1 MKLYEYLKMSAFEA
15 KAEIAILMATYVPCT
30 LRVRETVNGKSK
42 DLKLQNLSVYLD
54 AYIVGQSVTENTV
67 YVVCTR
73 DPDFEGMGLRGYK
86 FDSDSIGFLKS
97 LNGEDA

>member
-1 MKLYEYLKMSAFEA
+1 MKLYEYLKMSVFEA
-15 KAEIAILMATYVPCT
+15 DAEIVILMATYVPGT
-30 LRVRETVNGKSK
+30 IRVWETVNGKSK

-54 AYIVGQSVTENTV
+54 AYVVGQSVTENTV

-73 DPDFEGMGLRGYK
+73 DPDFEGMGLKGYK